1 MNPRPWG
8 LGWKLQMRA
17 VVQRVSRAEV
27 RVDGA
32 AVGAIEKG
40 LLVLLGVGQGD
51 DATDASYLADKTAG
65 LRVFQD
71 AEGKMNR
78 SVEDIGGSV
87 LVVSQFTL
95 FGDCRKGR
103 RPNFSAAAPPHEAD
117 ALYEQYVALLRER
130 GLNVETGV
138 FQAMM
143 KVDSINDG
151 PVTILLDSKKVF

>member
-1 MNPRPWG
+1 
-8 LGWKLQMRA
+8 MRA
-17 VVQRVSRAEV
+17 VVERVSRAEV

-32 AVGAIEKG
+32 AVGAIGKG
-40 LLVLLGVGQGD
+40 LLVLLGVGQD
-51 DATDASYLADKTAG
+51 DSDADASYLADKTAG
-65 LRVFQD
+65 LRIFQD
-71 AEGKMNR
+71 DEGKMNR

-103 RPNFSAAAPPHEAD
+103 RPSFAAAAPSGEAD
-117 ALYEQYVALLRER
+117 ALYQHYVSLLRER
-130 GLNVETGV
+130 GLTVETGV

-143 KVDSINDG
+143 KVDSVNDG